1 MATIWE
7 TLGIEPTTDE
17 AVIRRAY
24 ARELKQHRPDQ
35 DPQGYQQLREA
46 FDAAKEYAKGE
57 MIWLDDGNVQAAV
70 NLDSVLAGLT
80 QAETHVVPQRVAPA
94 PLQPDWQRETLEED
108 AERFSVQ
115 LLMDESDAL
124 NALRHYLDHNLPDAL
139 EARRVFSL
147 ELAQALSQRQGISR
161 SLVNNVS
168 DIMGWDL
175 GGYRDS
181 PLPYWVIHALD
192 TQIDATAADNHWD
205 YLRRQ
210 ASLDRQRRLA
220 WRILSGEVQHLPWW
234 ARLIPDFVQGLLNQV
249 TEIRNAYPQLLERVN
264 PELLRLSTP
273 TLAVSWGA
281 LIAIWFWG
289 FALYIQVKADAHL
302 VWQAVT
308 MVGIVI
314 LYLWGAPVLLSHYLR
329 EKPLARISHIF
340 FWLLSW
346 GIMAVPLFNIYVLLY
361 HYPPASN
368 GVARTCMFT
377 VVIAYPVWWLVRSN
391 LHQWYAM
398 PFNGVVK
405 LIMLPIL
412 FLRQL
417 PPMVNVVGLIVL
429 PPLYSYVIKWIY
441 FFN

>member
-7 TLGIEPTTDE
+7 TLGIEPTADE
-17 AVIRRAY
+17 SVIRRAY
-24 ARELKQHRPDQ
+24 ARELKLHRPDQ

-46 FDAAKEYAKGE
+46 FDAAKEFAKGE
-57 MIWLDDGNVQAAV
+57 IIWGDNDSVQAV
-70 NLDSVLAGLT
+70 INLDLALSELPQVKSPDVLPSG
-80 QAETHVVPQRVAPA
+80 V
-94 PLQPDWQRETLEED
+94 PLQPEWQRETLEED

-115 LLMDESDAL
+115 LLADESDTL
-124 NALRHYLDHNLPDAL
+124 NALRFYLDHRLPDAL

-147 ELAQALSQRQGISR
+147 ELAQALSQRRGISR

-181 PLPYWVIHALD
+181 HLPYWVIQALEA
-192 TQIDATAADNHWD
+192 QIDTTAADHHWD
-205 YLRRQ
+205 YLCRQ
-210 ASLDRQRRLA
+210 SSLDWQGRLA
-220 WRILSGEVQHLPWW
+220 WRILSGDLPRVPWW
-234 ARLIPDFVQGLLNQV
+234 ARLIPDFVPGLANQV
-249 TEIRNAYPQLLERVN
+249 AEIRRAYPQLLERVN
-264 PELLRLSTP
+264 PELIRLIATP
-273 TLAVSWGA
+273 TLALSWGA

-289 FALYIQVKADAHL
+289 FALYIQVRDSAHL
-302 VWQAVT
+302 AWQAVT

-314 LYLWGAPVLLSHYLR
+314 VYLWGAPLLLSYYVRKKL
-329 EKPLARISHIF
+329 LARISHIF

-346 GIMAVPLFNIYVLLY
+346 GIMAVPLFHIYALLY
-361 HYPPASN
+361 NYPPAGS
-368 GVARTCMFT
+368 GVARVCMFT
-377 VVIAYPVWWLVRSN
+377 AVIAYPVWWLVRSN

-417 PPMVNVVGLIVL
+417 PPMVNVVGLITL

>member
-1 MATIWE
+1 MSTMWE

-17 AVIRRAY
+17 STIRRAY
-24 ARELKQHRPDQ
+24 ARELKLHRPDQ
-35 DPQGYQQLREA
+35 DPQGYQLLREA
-46 FDAAKEYAKGE
+46 FDAAKAFAKGE
-57 MIWLDDGNVQAAV
+57 IIWLDDDNVKAV
-70 NLDSVLAGLT
+70 INLDRALSELP
-80 QAETHVVPQRVAPA
+80 QAESQEAVQPA
-94 PLQPDWQRETLEED
+94 LPPQPDWQRETLEED

-115 LLMDESDAL
+115 LLADESDAL
-124 NALRHYLDHNLPDAL
+124 NALRFYLDHHLPDAL

-147 ELAQALSQRQGISR
+147 ELAQALSQRPGISR

-181 PLPYWVIHALD
+181 QLPYWIVHALE
-192 TQIDATAADNHWD
+192 TQIEATAADHHWD

-210 ASLDRQRRLA
+210 ASLDRQSRLA
-220 WRILSGEVQHLPWW
+220 WRILSGEIAHLPWW

-249 TEIRNAYPQLLERVN
+249 AEIKNAYPQLLERVN
-264 PELLRLSTP
+264 PALLRLLSTP
-273 TLAVSWGA
+273 TPAVSWGA

-289 FALYIQVKADAHL
+289 FALYIQVRADEHL

-314 LYLWGAPVLLSHYLR
+314 LYLWGAPVLLACYERKAL
-329 EKPLARISHIF
+329 LARISHIF

-346 GIMAVPLFNIYVLLY
+346 VIMAVPLFHIYALLY
-361 HYPPASN
+361 HYPPASA
-368 GVARTCMFT
+368 GVARVCMFT
-377 VVIAYPVWWLVRSN
+377 AVIAYPVWWLVRSN
-391 LHQWYAM
+391 LYQWYAI

-412 FLRQL
+412 FLKQL
-417 PPMVNVVGLIVL
+417 PPMVNVVGLIIL
-429 PPLYSYVIKWIY
+429 PPLYSYVIKWLY

>member
-1 MATIWE
+1 MATIWK

-17 AVIRRAY
+17 SVIRRAY
-24 ARELKQHRPDQ
+24 ARELKRHRPDQ

-46 FDAAKEYAKGE
+46 FDAAKAYSKGE
-57 MIWLDDGNVQAAV
+57 MIWLEDDIVQAVV
-70 NLDSVLAGLT
+70 NFDPALGELT
-80 QAETHVVPQRVAPA
+80 QAESQEDAQLVA
-94 PLQPDWQRETLEED
+94 PLQPDWQRKTLKED

-124 NALRHYLDHNLPDAL
+124 NALRHYLDHRLPDAL

-181 PLPYWVIHALD
+181 PLPYWVVHALE

-210 ASLDRQRRLA
+210 AGLDRQRRLA
-220 WRILSGEVQHLPWW
+220 WRILSGEIPHLPWW
-234 ARLIPDFVQGLLNQV
+234 ARLIPDFVQDLLKQV
-249 TEIRNAYPQLLERVN
+249 VELRNTYPQLLERVN
-264 PELLRLSTP
+264 PALLRLLSTP
-273 TLAVSWGA
+273 TPAISWGA

-289 FALYIQVKADAHL
+289 FALYIQVRADEHL
-302 VWQAVT
+302 VWQAVA

-314 LYLWGAPVLLSHYLR
+314 LYLWGAPVLLSCYER
-329 EKPLARISHIF
+329 KKRLARISHVF

-346 GIMAVPLFNIYVLLY
+346 AIMAVPLFHIYALLY
-361 HYPPASN
+361 HYPPADA
-368 GVARTCMFT
+368 GIARVCMFT
-377 VVIAYPVWWLVRSN
+377 AVIAYPVWWLVRSN
-391 LHQWYAM
+391 LHQWYAI

-412 FLRQL
+412 FLKQL
-417 PPMVNVVGLIVL
+417 PPLVNVLGLILL
-429 PPLYSYVIKWIY
+429 PPLYSYVINWLY